1 MENKKNIL
9 KSLEILFL
17 IGGILYIILGFLS
30 INDNKELIEKLG
42 TNLKIK
48 IKKDHPSLSKE
59 EVHLKLKNN
68 LAIELFIASIIDFI
82 LMFICKIYNK
92 QKDEKKNIQ
101 DTNISLIEGIKP
113 KENID
118 ESINDENLKKEEIER
133 E

>member
-48 IKKDHPSLSKE
+48 IKKDQPSLSKE

-118 ESINDENLKKEEIER
+118 GSINDENLKKEEIER

>member
-17 IGGILYIILGFLS
+17 IEGILYIILGFLS

-48 IKKDHPSLSKE
+48 IKKDQPSLSKE

-68 LAIELFIASIIDFI
+68 LAIELFFASIIDFI

>member
-30 INDNKELIEKLG
+30 INDNRELIEKLG

-48 IKKDHPSLSKE
+48 IKKDQPSLSKQE
-59 EVHLKLKNN
+59 IHLKLKNN

-92 QKDEKKNIQ
+92 QKDEKKIIQ

-118 ESINDENLKKEEIER
+118 ESINDEKLKKEKIER

>member
-30 INDNKELIEKLG
+30 INDNRELIEKLG

>member
-48 IKKDHPSLSKE
+48 IKKDQPSLSKE

-92 QKDEKKNIQ
+92 KKKKKKNIQ

-118 ESINDENLKKEEIER
+118 GSINDENLKKEEIER

>member
-9 KSLEILFL
+9 KTLEILFL

-48 IKKDHPSLSKE
+48 IKKDKPSLSKE

>member
-118 ESINDENLKKEEIER
+118 DSINDENLKKEEIER

>member
-48 IKKDHPSLSKE
+48 IKKDQPSLSKE

-82 LMFICKIYNK
+82 IMFICKIYNK

-118 ESINDENLKKEEIER
+118 ESINDKNLKKEEIER

>member
-30 INDNKELIEKLG
+30 INDNRELIEKLG

-48 IKKDHPSLSKE
+48 IKKDQPSLSKQE
-59 EVHLKLKNN
+59 IHLKLKNN

-92 QKDEKKNIQ
+92 QKDEKKIIQ

-118 ESINDENLKKEEIER
+118 ESINDEKLKKEEIER

>member
-17 IGGILYIILGFLS
+17 IEGILYIILGFLS

-48 IKKDHPSLSKE
+48 IKKDQPSLSKE

>member
-48 IKKDHPSLSKE
+48 IKKDQPSLSKE

-118 ESINDENLKKEEIER
+118 ESINDEKLKKEEIER

>member
-30 INDNKELIEKLG
+30 INDNRELIEKLG

-48 IKKDHPSLSKE
+48 IKKDQPSLSKE

-92 QKDEKKNIQ
+92 QKDEKKIIQ

-118 ESINDENLKKEEIER
+118 ESINDEKLKKEEIER

>member
-30 INDNKELIEKLG
+30 INDNRELIEKLG

-48 IKKDHPSLSKE
+48 IKKDQPSLSKQ

-92 QKDEKKNIQ
+92 QKDEKKIIQ

-118 ESINDENLKKEEIER
+118 ESINDEKLKKEEIER

>member
-30 INDNKELIEKLG
+30 INDNRELIEKLG

-48 IKKDHPSLSKE
+48 IKKDQPSLSKE

-92 QKDEKKNIQ
+92 QKDEKKIIQ

>member
-1 MENKKNIL
+1 
-9 KSLEILFL
+9 
-17 IGGILYIILGFLS
+17 
-30 INDNKELIEKLG
+30 
-42 TNLKIK
+42 
-48 IKKDHPSLSKE
+48 
-59 EVHLKLKNN
+59 
-68 LAIELFIASIIDFI
+68 
-82 LMFICKIYNK
+82 MFICKIYNK

>member
-48 IKKDHPSLSKE
+48 IKKDQPSLSKE

>member
-30 INDNKELIEKLG
+30 INDNRELIEKLG

-48 IKKDHPSLSKE
+48 IKKDQPSLSKQ

>member
-48 IKKDHPSLSKE
+48 IKKDQPSSSKE
-59 EVHLKLKNN
+59 
-68 LAIELFIASIIDFI
+68 
-82 LMFICKIYNK
+82 
-92 QKDEKKNIQ
+92 
-101 DTNISLIEGIKP
+101 
-113 KENID
+113 
-118 ESINDENLKKEEIER
+118 
-133 E
+133 

>member
-30 INDNKELIEKLG
+30 INDNRELIEKLG

-48 IKKDHPSLSKE
+48 IKKDQPSLSKQ

-92 QKDEKKNIQ
+92 QKDEKKIIQ

-118 ESINDENLKKEEIER
+118 ESINYEKLKKEEIER

>member
-48 IKKDHPSLSKE
+48 IKKDQPSLSKE

-68 LAIELFIASIIDFI
+68 LAIELFFASIIDFI

>member
-30 INDNKELIEKLG
+30 INDNRELIEKLG

-48 IKKDHPSLSKE
+48 IKKDQPSLSKQ

-92 QKDEKKNIQ
+92 QKDEKKIIQ